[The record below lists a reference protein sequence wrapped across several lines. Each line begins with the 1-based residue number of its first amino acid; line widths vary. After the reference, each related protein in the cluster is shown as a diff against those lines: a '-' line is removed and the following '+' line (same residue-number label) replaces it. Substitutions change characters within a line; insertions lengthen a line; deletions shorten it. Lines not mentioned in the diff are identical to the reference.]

1 MSIPRLKFRSKRG
14 IIIAGCVSMTVVEK
28 IDFIL
33 QKRNMSRRQLAKEA
47 GIPASSLQSAME
59 RGKNISL
66 DMLTKIA
73 IALNVSLS
81 DLLPSTEET
90 AFQDW
95 NTVSDAF
102 LRKAREI
109 IQANSDLQEM
119 DAASEEVHK
128 LFEQSSLK
136 GKEYLLLNHFGKL
149 NENGRD
155 VAIERVKELT
165 FIPAYQK
172 QSSESEDTQN
182 IDAQPSDTPSDK

>member
-1 MSIPRLKFRSKRG
+1 
-14 IIIAGCVSMTVVEK
+14 MTTVDK
-28 IDFIL
+28 INSIL
-33 QKRNMSRRQLAKEA
+33 QDRNMSRRQLAKDA
-47 GIPASSLQSAME
+47 GIPPSSLQSAME

-73 IALNVSLS
+73 VALNVSLS
-81 DLLPSTEET
+81 DLLPSTEE
-90 AFQDW
+90 AALQDW

-109 IQANSDLQEM
+109 MQPNHDLQEL
-119 DAASEEVHK
+119 DAASEEAHK

-149 NENGRD
+149 NEKGRD

-165 FIPAYQK
+165 LIPAYQK
-172 QSSESEDTQN
+172 QPLESEDTQN
-182 IDAQPSDTPSDK
+182 TDEQPSDTTEDE